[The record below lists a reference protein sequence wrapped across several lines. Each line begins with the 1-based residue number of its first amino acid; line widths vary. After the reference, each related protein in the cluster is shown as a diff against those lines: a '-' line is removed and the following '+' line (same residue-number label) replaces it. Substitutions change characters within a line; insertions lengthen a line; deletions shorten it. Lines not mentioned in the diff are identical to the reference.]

1 MSKILIAVCD
11 ADAAYGRKLGEWIT
25 LEKGGQLRGCS
36 FSAPEQFLE
45 FQKACAPD
53 VVLLGAGF
61 WEDAEIIGLAAQAM
75 EGTGSQAIGG
85 KETPAIAGRA
95 MQSMEGEETPAI
107 AGRAMQAMEGKEI
120 PAIAGRAMQAMAGP
134 EDVRESFG
142 ETLWLCLQGNIRKE
156 NIPESMKMLPMVQ
169 KYQPASGIVRDI
181 FSYCQKYREEEPE
194 TAGAGRELIGIY
206 APGQDS
212 WQTPFA
218 LTLAQTLSRKERVL
232 YVNFKECAGFSSWLK
247 ESYQRDLLDV
257 MYLCLTG
264 EGKNVPDSIRS
275 AVYVLEGV
283 DYIPPSEDSL
293 CLGQVSGQDYT
304 QFVRLLAEK
313 SGYGSIILDFG
324 MMVPG
329 FLELLGLCSKVYVL
343 GGQAGLGSHAMV
355 HFRQMIGRQRNQRL
369 ENKLSYL
376 TLPKMEVGRQG
387 EKMQQWI
394 WGELGDYVR
403 GLVGVQ
409 IGTD

>member
-25 LEKGGQLRGCS
+25 LEKGGQLCGCS
-36 FSAPEQFLE
+36 FSLPEQFLE
-45 FQKACAPD
+45 FQKTETPD
-53 VVLLGAGF
+53 VALLGAGF
-61 WEDAEIIGLAAQAM
+61 WENAQIAGQAAQAM
-75 EGTGSQAIGG
+75 AG
-85 KETPAIAGRA
+85 KE
-95 MQSMEGEETPAI
+95 
-107 AGRAMQAMEGKEI
+107 
-120 PAIAGRAMQAMAGP
+120 
-134 EDVRESFG
+134 DVKKGSG
-142 ETLWLCLQGNIRKE
+142 ETVWLCLHGLAGKE
-156 NIPESMKMLPMVQ
+156 KVPESLQMLPVVE
-169 KYQPASGIVRDI
+169 KYQPASGIVREI
-181 FSYCQKYREEEPE
+181 FSYCQKYREGEQE
-194 TAGAGRELIGIY
+194 AVRAGRELIGIY
-206 APGQDS
+206 APGKDM

-264 EGKNVPDSIRS
+264 EGKNVKDCIGS
-275 AVYVLEGV
+275 AAYVLEGV

-293 CLGQVSGQDYT
+293 CLGQVSGQDYI

-313 SGYGSIILDFG
+313 SGYSSIVLDFG

-329 FLELLGLCSKVYVL
+329 FLELLGMCSKVYVL
-343 GGQAGLGSHAMV
+343 GGKTGFDAYALE
-355 HFRQMIGRQRNQRL
+355 HFQQMMGRQGNQKFT
-369 ENKLSYL
+369 EKLCYL
-376 TLPKMEVGRQG
+376 TLPQMAPNGQG
-387 EKMQQWI
+387 EKMQPWI

-403 GLVGVQ
+403 GLLGVQ